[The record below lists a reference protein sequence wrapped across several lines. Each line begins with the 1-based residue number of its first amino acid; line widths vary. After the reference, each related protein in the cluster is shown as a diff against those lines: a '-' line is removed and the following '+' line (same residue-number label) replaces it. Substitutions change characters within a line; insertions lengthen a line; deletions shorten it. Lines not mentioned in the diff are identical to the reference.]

1 MHFFFF
7 RLYPQMIASAIY
19 VSIKIFD
26 KNVFVISLDV
36 FEINQN
42 IMLHY
47 TFLSSDIIIVSFA
60 ILESNSNILQGEGVY
75 SQNF

>member
-1 MHFFFF
+1 
-7 RLYPQMIASAIY
+7 MIASAIY